1 MKRQPYSK
9 GQGTKDKGHLYAKIK
24 IVNQN
29 DIKKLLE
36 DVQQG
41 RVKVS
46 EATDKL
52 SYLHYEDLEFAR
64 VDHQRELRVG
74 FPEVILGQG
83 KTAEQICKIAERILA
98 NSHNLLISR
107 TSEEVFHQVAKIAPD
122 AEFSKEARMISVL
135 RDCAMRGKG
144 VIAIISAGTSDIPV
158 AEEAALTAKAMGNEV
173 RRIYD
178 VGVAGIH
185 RLFRAREEF
194 AAARV
199 IIVVAGME
207 GALPSVVGG
216 LVAVPVIA
224 VPTSIGYGASF
235 GGVAALLGMLNS
247 CASNVAVVNIDNGFG
262 AGFVASLIN
271 RQALG

>member
-1 MKRQPYSK
+1 
-9 GQGTKDKGHLYAKIK
+9 
-24 IVNQN
+24 VNQEG
-29 DIKKLLE
+29 IKALLE
-36 DVQQG
+36 AVQKG
-41 RVKVS
+41 RLTIDEAS
-46 EATDKL
+46 EKL
-52 SYLHYEDLEFAR
+52 THLPYEDLEFAR
-64 VDHQRELRVG
+64 VDHHRELRIG

-83 KTAEQICKIAERILA
+83 KTPDQICKIAERILA

-107 TSEEVFHQVAKIAPD
+107 TTEEVFIKVSEIAPD
-122 AEFSKEARMISVL
+122 AQFNQEARMISVL
-135 RDCAMRGKG
+135 RDQTERGAG
-144 VIAIISAGTSDIPV
+144 VIAVISAGTSDIPV
-158 AEEAALTAKAMGNEV
+158 AEEAALTATAMGNRV
-173 RRIYD
+173 ARIYD

-185 RLFRAREEF
+185 RLFRARQEF
-194 AAARV
+194 AGARV

-216 LVAVPVIA
+216 LVSAPVIA

-271 RQALG
+271 RPT